1 MKVHDYIRL
10 ARPHQYLKN
19 FFIFLPQFFGMQ
31 ILDLRLL
38 GHSALAFAGFS
49 LMASAVY
56 VFNDYHDRE
65 EDRKHPTKR
74 TRPLASGRVK
84 PHEAMVFM
92 TVLLFLGGG
101 IFAYLGMPLLVIAGI
116 YIILNVL
123 YTLWLKHVA
132 ILDAFCVAA
141 GFVIRLFVGSL
152 VTAIML
158 SKWIVLMTF
167 LLALF
172 LAFAKR
178 RSDVLIYLESGQKT
192 RRLVDGYSLEVLN
205 AYMLIIS
212 SVVIVS
218 YIMYTV
224 SAEVIE
230 HVRSDRLYL
239 TVVFVIA
246 GIMRYLQISL
256 VQNGGDSPTQVLLR
270 DRFIQIAVL
279 GWIAANAI
287 ILYVWGNISPL

>member
-287 ILYVWGNISPL
+287 ILYGVI